1 MIPDKYKTDLF
12 SSNIKIKAANGTI
25 INNNGECDITFR
37 MGIEKFTFPFLC
49 SDQLSQ
55 AIIIGH
61 NFCNTL
67 NIGTV
72 WTSPDIL
79 SLTYEGWTIA
89 QCIRAKGINALVFC
103 AENTIIPPFS
113 NAKIPCRAPKV
124 KSLSNIAPSVIF
136 EPTYRHRAN
145 YVNCHTYDGLVT
157 LDEHAASSGS
167 FNIVMTNNSSQH
179 VKVTKNQTLGMLKSC
194 DSDQICTIHRLVT
207 FEPKSLEGEGME
219 LDHTKNSQTTNSI
232 KTQPTTNN
240 SHGVESVTKDFI
252 KSQEETKK
260 EKLRCKHYSK
270 MKCPR

>member
-1 MIPDKYKTDLF
+1 M
-12 SSNIKIKAANGTI
+12 GT
-25 INNNGECDITFR
+25 
-37 MGIEKFTFPFLC
+37 EKFTFPFLC

-79 SLTYEGWTIA
+79 SLTYEGQTIA
-89 QCIRAKGINALVFC
+89 QCIRTKGINALVFC

-113 NAKIPCRAPKV
+113 NVKIPCRAPKV
-124 KSLSNIAPSVIF
+124 KSLSNIATSVIF

-167 FNIVMTNNSSQH
+167 FNIVMTNNSSHQ
-179 VKVTKNQTLGMLKSC
+179 
-194 DSDQICTIHRLVT
+194 
-207 FEPKSLEGEGME
+207 EP
-219 LDHTKNSQTTNSI
+219 N
-232 KTQPTTNN
+232 
-240 SHGVESVTKDFI
+240 
-252 KSQEETKK
+252 
-260 EKLRCKHYSK
+260 LRYAQDL
-270 MKCPR
+270 